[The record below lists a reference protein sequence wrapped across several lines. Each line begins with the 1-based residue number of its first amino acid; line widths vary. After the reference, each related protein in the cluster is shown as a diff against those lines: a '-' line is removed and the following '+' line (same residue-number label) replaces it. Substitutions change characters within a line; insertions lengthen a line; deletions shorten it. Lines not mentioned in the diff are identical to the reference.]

1 MKSLEE
7 IIEHVKSNHEKL
19 RSYIATGIDNGYNIV
34 LVHLT
39 GPGALQ
45 KPNLLGVTN
54 PEFYNARRYKDK
66 ILAEFDSKPGQYTYG
81 VMLGKQP
88 GGFYLICIEIDI
100 DNECKEIARKK
111 YEEFFQKYG
120 ISYHL
125 ETTLSGRYHIFF
137 AVDKVSNK
145 LKKLIELVSDCDAIK
160 YLGGKPV
167 KGEIR
172 ILGIDSPHLG
182 TVYNGIANN
191 WKPFYG
197 KIRKFL

>member
-19 RSYIATGIDNGYNIV
+19 RSYIAAGIDNGYNIV

-100 DNECKEIARKK
+100 DNECKEIARQRI
-111 YEEFFQKYG
+111 EEKLRKHG
-120 ISYHL
+120 IHYYL
-125 ETTLSGRYHIFF
+125 ESTNEGRYHIFINL
-137 AVDKVSNK
+137 DKLSEVIKKTTK
-145 LKKLIELVSDCDAIK
+145 LNINCDAIK
-160 YLGGKPV
+160 YVGGKPV

-172 ILGIDSPHLG
+172 ILGTDGPHLR
-182 TVYNGIANN
+182 TVYNGITNN

-197 KIRKFL
+197 KISKFL